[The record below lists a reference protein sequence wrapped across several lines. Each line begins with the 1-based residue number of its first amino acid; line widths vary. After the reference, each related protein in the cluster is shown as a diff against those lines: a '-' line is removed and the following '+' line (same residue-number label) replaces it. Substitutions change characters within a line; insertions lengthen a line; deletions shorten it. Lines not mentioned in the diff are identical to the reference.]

1 MDYYPLGDLIRR
13 HRAGTLL
20 PHERQQLEN
29 FWQRAMEDTSFLDT
43 LSPEDRVLLKETM
56 FAETRRQIA
65 RLEQPTRRWIY
76 TARAYRVAAAVLLLV
91 AAAGVLYWSINR
103 MTTIYSPPGERIS
116 VVLPDSSQ
124 VTLNGNSTLRYATDW
139 KKEGKREVWIDG
151 EAFFAVRHTE
161 LDTKFVVHTSQELN
175 VEVLGTKFNV
185 RSRAERSEVML
196 TEGKVRLEVE
206 HGTGAPVY
214 LRPGELA
221 SVVGTTVS
229 THHVEEH
236 RYTSWLHQTLVFDRT
251 PLAEVA
257 TLLRDTYGL
266 DVTFVGSSLEHR
278 ELSGEISS
286 ATVEDVLSAIAETFN
301 LDVHR
306 EGQQVTISSSP

>member
-20 PHERQQLEN
+20 PHERQQLED
-29 FWQRAMEDTSFLDT
+29 FWQQAMEDTSYLDS
-43 LSPEDRVLLKETM
+43 LSPEDRTLLKETM
-56 FAETRRQIA
+56 FAETRRQIT
-65 RLEQPTRRWIY
+65 RLEQPARPWIY
-76 TARAYRVAAAVLLLV
+76 TAQAYRMAAAVLLLLAV
-91 AAAGVLYWSINR
+91 TVVLYWKINA
-103 MTTIYSPPGERIS
+103 MTTIYSLPGERIS
-116 VVLPDSSQ
+116 VTLPDSSQ
-124 VTLNGNSTLRYATDW
+124 VTLNGNSSLRYATDW
-139 KKEGKREVWIDG
+139 KKNGKREVWIDG

-161 LDTKFVVHTSQELN
+161 FDTKFVVHTSQELN

-196 TEGKVRLEVE
+196 TEGKVKLEVVN
-206 HGTGAPVY
+206 GTGAPVY

-229 THHVEEH
+229 THPVEER

-257 TLLRDTYGL
+257 TLLHDTYGL
-266 DVTFVGSSLEHR
+266 EVTFVGPRLEHR

-286 ATVEDVLSAIAETFN
+286 ATVEDVLYAIAETFN
-301 LDVHR
+301 LEVHR
-306 EGQQVTISSSP
+306 EGQHVTISSP

>member
-20 PHERQQLEN
+20 PHERQQLEK
-29 FWQRAMEDTSFLDT
+29 FWQRAMEDTSFLDS
-43 LSPEDRVLLKETM
+43 LSPEERTLLKESM
-56 FAETRRQIA
+56 FAETRKQIA
-65 RLEQPTRRWIY
+65 RLEQPARPWIY
-76 TARAYRVAAAVLLLV
+76 TLPVYRVAAAVLLLI
-91 AAAGVLYWSINR
+91 AAGSVLYWSMNR
-103 MTTIYSPPGERIS
+103 TTTIYSRPGEQVSII
-116 VVLPDSSQ
+116 LPDKSE

-161 LDTKFVVHTSQELN
+161 LHSKFVVHAANDLH
-175 VEVLGTKFNV
+175 VEVLGTRFNV
-185 RSRAERSEVML
+185 RSRSERSEVML

-206 HGTGAPVY
+206 SSHEAPVY

-221 SVVGTTVS
+221 TVVGHAVS
-229 THHVEEH
+229 THRVEEH

-257 TLLRDTYGL
+257 ALLHDTYGL
-266 DVTFVGSSLEHR
+266 DVSFAGDGLAAR

-286 ATVEDVLSAIAETFN
+286 ATVEDVLYAIAETFN
-301 LDVHR
+301 LKVDR
-306 EGQQVTISSSP
+306 DGDQVTISSP

>member
-20 PHERQQLEN
+20 PHERQQLED
-29 FWQRAMEDTSFLDT
+29 FWQRAMEDTSFLDS
-43 LSPEDRVLLKETM
+43 LSPDDRALVKESM

-65 RLEQPTRRWIY
+65 RLEQPVRPWIF
-76 TARAYRVAAAVLLLV
+76 TARVYRVAATVLLLL
-91 AAAGVLYWSINR
+91 AATVVLYWNIQGT
-103 MTTIYSPPGERIS
+103 TTIYSPPGERVSIT
-116 VVLPDSSQ
+116 LPDSSH

-139 KKEGKREVWIDG
+139 KKEGIREVWIDG

-161 LDTKFVVHTSQELN
+161 LHTKFVVHASHELN

-185 RSRAERSEVML
+185 RSRSERSEVML
-196 TEGKVRLEVE
+196 TEGKVRLEVKSS
-206 HGTGAPVY
+206 TDAPVY

-221 SVVGTTVS
+221 TVVGTTVL
-229 THHVEEH
+229 THTVEEH

-251 PLAEVA
+251 TLADVA
-257 TLLRDTYGL
+257 VLLHDTYGL
-266 DVTFVGSSLEHR
+266 EVTFVGDGLAQR

-286 ATVEDVLSAIAETFN
+286 ATVEDVLYAIAETFN
-301 LDVHR
+301 LEVHR
-306 EGQQVTISSSP
+306 EDQQVTISSP

>member
-20 PHERQQLEN
+20 PHERRQLEN
-29 FWQRAMEDTSFLDT
+29 FWQRAMEDTSYLDN
-43 LSPEDRVLLKETM
+43 LSPEDRALLKETM

-65 RLEQPTRRWIY
+65 RLEQPARPWIY
-76 TARAYRVAAAVLLLV
+76 TAAAYRVAAAVLLLIV
-91 AAAGVLYWSINR
+91 AGGILYWNASR
-103 MTTIYSPPGERIS
+103 MTTIYSPPGEQVSII
-116 VVLPDSSQ
+116 LPDKSH

-139 KKEGKREVWIDG
+139 KKEGLREVWIDG

-161 LDTKFVVHTSQELN
+161 LHAKFVVHAANELN

-185 RSRAERSEVML
+185 RSRSERSEVML

-206 HGTGAPVY
+206 SSTEAPVY
-214 LRPGELA
+214 LHPGELA
-221 SVVGTTVS
+221 TVVGNAVS
-229 THHVEEH
+229 THSVEER

-257 TLLRDTYGL
+257 MLLRDTYGL
-266 DVTFVGSSLEHR
+266 DVTFAGDDLAAR

-286 ATVEDVLSAIAETFN
+286 ATVDDVLYAIAETFN
-301 LDVHR
+301 LKVDR
-306 EGQQVTISSSP
+306 DGQQVTISSP

>member
-20 PHERQQLEN
+20 PHERQQLES
-29 FWQRAMEDTSFLDT
+29 FWQRAMEDTSFLDA
-43 LSPEDRVLLKETM
+43 LSPEDRALLKETM

-65 RLEQPTRRWIY
+65 RLEQPTRHWIY

-91 AAAGVLYWSINR
+91 AAAGVLYWSVNR
-103 MTTIYSPPGERIS
+103 MTTIYSAPGERIS
-116 VVLPDSSQ
+116 VTLPDSSR

-139 KKEGKREVWIDG
+139 KNDGVREVWIDG

-161 LDTKFVVHTSQELN
+161 LDTKFVVHASNELN

-185 RSRAERSEVML
+185 RSRSERSEVML

-206 HGTGAPVY
+206 SSTDAPVY

-221 SVVGTTVS
+221 TVVGNIVS
-229 THHVEEH
+229 THVVEEH
-236 RYTSWLHQTLVFDRT
+236 RYTSWLQQTLVFDRT
-251 PLAEVA
+251 ALADVA
-257 TLLRDTYGL
+257 TLLHDTYGL
-266 DVTFVGSSLEHR
+266 DVTFVGAGLAQR
-278 ELSGEISS
+278 ELSGEIAS
-286 ATVEDVLSAIAETFN
+286 ATVEDVLLAIAETFN
-301 LDVHR
+301 LEVHR
-306 EGQQVTISSSP
+306 EGQQVTISSP